1 MSLSEKAAYLRGL
14 YDGME
19 LDKEKSKEAR
29 LLNAMIDVIGE
40 LADYVSENEES
51 IGTLADQL
59 DDMAEVID
67 VLKDAALGEDSE
79 LDSLDEEDD
88 DEDDFLTT
96 VEVECPSCQ
105 AIITLD
111 EDDIASGEIQ
121 CPTCGQRFQID
132 VDFEDDEEEDADTE
146 GELQF

>member
-59 DDMAEVID
+59 
-67 VLKDAALGEDSE
+67 KDAALGEDSE
-79 LDSLDEEDD
+79 LDSLDEDDD